1 MDLKLF
7 EIRRRY
13 LPTDEELPHEP
24 LCIAGALS
32 GSRTDASWSSTRETV
47 DFYDVKGIIENLLEL
62 LHFRN
67 VTWVADAPEPYY
79 HPGKSCSIMAGRE
92 RIGTLGEIHPTV
104 QANFSIE
111 KPVYAFE
118 LDFEKL
124 VTLSNQKRSIGAPSR
139 FPDSTRDIAMLAADD
154 LPAEQIVS
162 CVNGVKA
169 REIEQVEIFDLY
181 RGAGIQEGFKSIAIR
196 IRYRSYERTLT
207 DDEIGTI
214 HTKVL
219 AALVNKL
226 NVSIR

>member
-1 MDLKLF
+1 M
-7 EIRRRY
+7 
-13 LPTDEELPHEP
+13 
-24 LCIAGALS
+24 
-32 GSRTDASWSSTRETV
+32 
-47 DFYDVKGIIENLLEL
+47 
-62 LHFRN
+62 
-67 VTWVADAPEPYY
+67 VA
-79 HPGKSCSIMAGRE
+79 RE
-92 RIGTLGEIHPTV
+92 RIGTFGEVHPTV
-104 QANFSIE
+104 QANFGIE

-124 VTLSNQKRSIGAPSR
+124 VTFANQKRAISAPSR

-154 LPAEQIVS
+154 VQAERIIS

-207 DDEIGTI
+207 DDEIGAI
-214 HTKVL
+214 HAKVI

>member
-1 MDLKLF
+1 
-7 EIRRRY
+7 
-13 LPTDEELPHEP
+13 
-24 LCIAGALS
+24 
-32 GSRTDASWSSTRETV
+32 
-47 DFYDVKGIIENLLEL
+47 
-62 LHFRN
+62 
-67 VTWVADAPEPYY
+67 
-79 HPGKSCSIMAGRE
+79 MAGRE
-92 RIGTLGEIHPTV
+92 RIGSFGEIHPTV
-104 QANFSIE
+104 QANFEIE
-111 KPVYAFE
+111 TPVFAFE

-124 VTLSNQKRSIGAPSR
+124 VTLAHQKRVISAPSR

-154 LPAEQIVS
+154 VQAERIVA

-207 DDEIGTI
+207 DDEIGVI
-214 HTKVL
+214 HGKVI